1 MSLETLAKKLREEAL
16 KYPET
21 YEESPWGD
29 RVVKVKGKIFFSCNV
44 HKGELYSSC
53 KLPKSS
59 KKALERPYAEPT
71 HYGMGKYG
79 WVTFKFGKEK
89 DVPVEELRAWMD
101 ESYRAIAPKSV
112 VKLLENGNKKQ
123 QGTGDRGPATG
134 DVRKA
139 KGKVVL
145 VCADKLRSGRAKK
158 AYEARG
164 LTCEVVEDAGKVKIG
179 KAKALVVDIGRNPPE
194 GIALARKVDEGDA
207 EVHLFVAGVRDAVQA
222 RELRELGSAETF
234 RAPPGDDEVADAVV
248 KALGGARRAP

>member
-1 MSLETLAKKLREEAL
+1 MSLEDIAKKLRAEAL

-21 YEESPWGD
+21 YEEQPWGD

-79 WVTFKFGKEK
+79 WVTFKFAKAK
-89 DVPVEELRAWMD
+89 DVPVEDLRAWMD
-101 ESYRAIAPKSV
+101 ESYRAIAPKTLL
-112 VKLLENGNKKQ
+112 KQLENAKQKQ
-123 QGTGDRGPATG
+123 QATGDRRPATG
-134 DVRKA
+134 DVRKG

-145 VCADKLRSGRAKK
+145 VCADALRAARAKK
-158 AYEARG
+158 TYEARG
-164 LTCEVVEDAGKVKIG
+164 LTCDVVANVGKVKLG

-194 GIALARKVDEGDA
+194 GIALARQIDEGDA
-207 EVHLFVAGVRDAVQA
+207 EVHLFIAGVRDAAQA
-222 RELRELGSAETF
+222 RELRDLGSAETF
-234 RAPPGDDEVADAVV
+234 RTPPGDDAVADAVAT
-248 KALGGARRAP
+248 ALGGARRAP